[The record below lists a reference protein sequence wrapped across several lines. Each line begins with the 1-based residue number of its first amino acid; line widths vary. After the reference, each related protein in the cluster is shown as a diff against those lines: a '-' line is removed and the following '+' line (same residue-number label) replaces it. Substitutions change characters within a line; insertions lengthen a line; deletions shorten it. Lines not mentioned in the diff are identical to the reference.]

1 MVLSLACDVVVV
13 AAVSMVVSLAVV
25 TLGRGIII

>member
-13 AAVSMVVSLAVV
+13 VSVVVSLAVV

>member
-1 MVLSLACDVVVV
+1 MVLSLVCDVVVV
-13 AAVSMVVSLAVV
+13 VSVLVSLAVV